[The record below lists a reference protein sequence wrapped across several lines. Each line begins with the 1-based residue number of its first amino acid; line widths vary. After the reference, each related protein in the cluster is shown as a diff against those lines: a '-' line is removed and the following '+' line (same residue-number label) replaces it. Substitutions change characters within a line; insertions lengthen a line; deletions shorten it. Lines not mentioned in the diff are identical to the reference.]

1 MEGRQGTS
9 PACPLRMG
17 GPAHNFPGAG
27 GNHERV
33 SSPGYAGE
41 VLWRPEPVKPMLNLN
56 AVYALL
62 LREAKIFF
70 REKERII
77 SILISPLLFLFV
89 MGKGMGTGT
98 SPVPGYTYQ
107 QFIFPG
113 IMAMVILFT
122 SITYGLYIIWDK
134 RLDFLKEV
142 LAAPISR
149 ATLFVGKSLG
159 GMLGAI
165 IETLLLVLIGALF
178 IIPLNPL
185 KVLLCLAAAFPV
197 SYMITNLGLTIGAKM
212 KSMEGFGLVMSF
224 LTWPLFFFS
233 GALFDLGAAAPYIR
247 AISLFDPITYAV
259 DLFRIIMLGSGYFS
273 VWTDLG
279 AIAVFCL
286 ASTAAGVAAFGK
298 LQQEK

>member
-1 MEGRQGTS
+1 M
-9 PACPLRMG
+9 
-17 GPAHNFPGAG
+17 NF
-27 GNHERV
+27 
-33 SSPGYAGE
+33 
-41 VLWRPEPVKPMLNLN
+41 N
-56 AVYALL
+56 AIYALL
-62 LREAKIFF
+62 LREAKIYF

-89 MGKGMGTGT
+89 MGKGMAQGQ
-98 SPVPGYTYQ
+98 SPVPNYTYQ

-149 ATLFVGKSLG
+149 TTLFIGKALG

-165 IETLLLVLIGALF
+165 IETLLLLVIGACF
-178 IIPLNPL
+178 ILPLNAV
-185 KVLLCLAAAFPV
+185 KVALCLAVSFPI
-197 SYMITNLGLTIGAKM
+197 SYMITNIGLTIGARM

-233 GALFDLGAAAPYIR
+233 GALFDLAAAAPYIKT
-247 AISLFDPITYAV
+247 ISLFDPVTYAV
-259 DLFRIIMLGSGYFS
+259 DILRTIMLGHGAFP
-273 VWTDLG
+273 VWADLG

-286 ASTAAGVAAFGK
+286 ATTALGVTSFGK

>member
-1 MEGRQGTS
+1 
-9 PACPLRMG
+9 LR
-17 GPAHNFPGAG
+17 AN
-27 GNHERV
+27 
-33 SSPGYAGE
+33 SPG
-41 VLWRPEPVKPMLNLN
+41 PPLNLKITMFNFN
-56 AVYALL
+56 AIYALL

-77 SILISPLLFLFV
+77 SILVSPLLFLFV
-89 MGKGMGTGT
+89 MGRGMAAGT
-98 SPVPGYTYQ
+98 SPVAGFTYQ

-113 IMAMVILFT
+113 ILAMVILFT

-149 ATLFVGKSLG
+149 TTLFIGKSFG

-165 IETLLLVLIGALF
+165 IETFILLIIGAFF
-178 IIPLNPL
+178 ILPLDIV
-185 KVLLCLAAAFPV
+185 KVGLCLLAAFPV
-197 SYMITNLGLTIGAKM
+197 SYMIVNLGLTIGAKM

-233 GALFDLGAAAPYIR
+233 GALFDLAAAAPYIKL
-247 AISLFDPITYAV
+247 ISLLDPVTYAV
-259 DLFRIIMLGSGYFS
+259 DIMRIIMLGKGAFS
-273 VWTDLG
+273 AWTDLG
-279 AIAVFCL
+279 AIAGFCL
-286 ASTAAGVAAFGK
+286 ATTYIGVTSFGK

>member
-1 MEGRQGTS
+1 MI
-9 PACPLRMG
+9 
-17 GPAHNFPGAG
+17 NF
-27 GNHERV
+27 
-33 SSPGYAGE
+33 
-41 VLWRPEPVKPMLNLN
+41 N
-56 AVYALL
+56 AIYALL
-62 LREAKIFF
+62 LREALIYF

-89 MGKGMGTGT
+89 VGKGLAGS
-98 SPVPGYTYQ
+98 SPVPGYSYQ

-113 IMAMVILFT
+113 IMVMVILFT

-149 ATLFVGKSLG
+149 TTLFLGKALG
-159 GMLGAI
+159 GMLGALV
-165 IETLLLVLIGALF
+165 ETMLLLVIGAVFVL
-178 IIPLNPL
+178 PLPFW
-185 KVLLCLAAAFPV
+185 KLLLSLAAAVPV

-233 GALFDLGAAAPYIR
+233 GALFDVATAAPYIR
-247 AISLFDPITYAV
+247 AVSLFDPVTYAV
-259 DLFRIIMLGSGYFS
+259 DLMRVIMFGYGVFP
-273 VWTDLG
+273 VWADLG
-279 AIAVFCL
+279 AIAAFCL
-286 ASTAAGVAAFGK
+286 LTTAIGVSAFGK

>member
-1 MEGRQGTS
+1 M
-9 PACPLRMG
+9 
-17 GPAHNFPGAG
+17 
-27 GNHERV
+27 
-33 SSPGYAGE
+33 
-41 VLWRPEPVKPMLNLN
+41 NLN
-56 AVYALL
+56 AIYALL

-89 MGKGMGTGT
+89 MGRGMGSGI
-98 SPVPGYTYQ
+98 SPVEGYTYQ

-113 IMAMVILFT
+113 ILAMVILFT

-149 ATLFVGKSLG
+149 TTLFIGKSLG

-165 IETLLLVLIGALF
+165 IETLILLVIGSFF
-178 IIPLNPL
+178 ILPLMSAWQ
-185 KVLLCLAAAFPV
+185 VGLCLAVSFPV
-197 SYMITNLGLTIGAKM
+197 SYMITNIGLTIGARM

-233 GALFDLGAAAPYIR
+233 GALFDLSTAEPYIKI
-247 AISLFDPITYAV
+247 ISLFDPVTYAV
-259 DLFRIIMLGSGYFS
+259 DIMRVIMLGRGAFP
-273 VWTDLG
+273 VWADLA
-279 AIAVFCL
+279 AIAAFCL
-286 ASTAAGVAAFGK
+286 ATTILGVTSFGK
-298 LQQEK
+298 LQQGK

>member
-1 MEGRQGTS
+1 M
-9 PACPLRMG
+9 
-17 GPAHNFPGAG
+17 
-27 GNHERV
+27 
-33 SSPGYAGE
+33 
-41 VLWRPEPVKPMLNLN
+41 NLN

-89 MGKGMGTGT
+89 MGKGMASGT
-98 SPVPGYTYQ
+98 SPVAGYTYQ

-113 IMAMVILFT
+113 IVAMTILFT

-149 ATLFVGKSLG
+149 TTLFVGKSLG

-165 IETLLLVLIGALF
+165 VETLLLVLIGALF
-178 IIPLNPL
+178 ILPLNPV
-185 KVLLCLAAAFPV
+185 KVLLSLAAAFPI
-197 SYMITNLGLTIGAKM
+197 SYLITNVGLTIGAKM

-233 GALFDLGAAAPYIR
+233 GALFDLGTAAPYIR
-247 AISLFDPITYAV
+247 VISLFDPVTYCV
-259 DLFRIIMLGSGYFS
+259 DLLRIIMLGQGAFS
-273 VWTDLG
+273 VWADLG

-286 ASTAAGVAAFGK
+286 ATTVLGVSAFGK

>member
-1 MEGRQGTS
+1 
-9 PACPLRMG
+9 
-17 GPAHNFPGAG
+17 
-27 GNHERV
+27 
-33 SSPGYAGE
+33 
-41 VLWRPEPVKPMLNLN
+41 MLNLN
-56 AVYALL
+56 AIYALL

-89 MGKGMGTGT
+89 MGKGMASGT

-165 IETLLLVLIGALF
+165 VETLLLLLIGAFF
-178 IIPLNPL
+178 ILPLDIP
-185 KVLLCLAAAFPV
+185 KILLCLAAAFPI
-197 SYMITNLGLTIGAKM
+197 SYMITNIGLTIGARM

-233 GALFDLGAAAPYIR
+233 GALFDLGSAAPYIKI
-247 AISLFDPITYAV
+247 ACLFDPVTYSV
-259 DLFRIIMLGSGYFS
+259 DLLRIIMLGQGYFT
-273 VWTDLG
+273 VWINLA
-279 AIAVFCL
+279 AIAAFSL
-286 ASTAAGVAAFGK
+286 ATTILGVISFGK

>member
-1 MEGRQGTS
+1 M
-9 PACPLRMG
+9 P
-17 GPAHNFPGAG
+17 NF
-27 GNHERV
+27 
-33 SSPGYAGE
+33 
-41 VLWRPEPVKPMLNLN
+41 N
-56 AVYALL
+56 AIYALL

-70 REKERII
+70 REKERIV

-89 MGKGMGTGT
+89 MGKGMASGQ
-98 SPVPGYTYQ
+98 SPVPGFTYQ

-165 IETLLLVLIGALF
+165 IETLLLLVIGALF
-178 IIPLNPL
+178 IIPLNL
-185 KVLLCLAAAFPV
+185 VQILLCLAAAFPV
-197 SYMITNLGLTIGAKM
+197 SYMITNIGLTIGARM

-233 GALFDLGAAAPYIR
+233 GALFDLAEAAPYIKVVC
-247 AISLFDPITYAV
+247 LFDPVTYSV
-259 DLFRIIMLGSGYFS
+259 DLMRIIMLGQGYFT
-273 VWTDLG
+273 VWTNLA
-279 AIAVFCL
+279 AIAAFSL
-286 ASTAAGVAAFGK
+286 ATTILGVTAFGK

>member
-1 MEGRQGTS
+1 M
-9 PACPLRMG
+9 PD
-17 GPAHNFPGAG
+17 F
-27 GNHERV
+27 
-33 SSPGYAGE
+33 
-41 VLWRPEPVKPMLNLN
+41 N

-62 LREAKIFF
+62 MREARVFF

-77 SILISPLLFLFV
+77 SVLISPLLFLFV
-89 MGKGMGTGT
+89 MGGGMVSGT

-113 IMAMVILFT
+113 IVAMIILFT

-149 ATLFVGKSLG
+149 TTLFVGKSSG

-165 IETLLLVLIGALF
+165 IETLMLLIIGAFFVL
-178 IIPLNPL
+178 PLEP
-185 KVLLCLAAAFPV
+185 VQIALCLLTAFPV
-197 SYMITNLGLTIGAKM
+197 SYMIVNLGLTIGARM

-233 GALFDLGAAAPYIR
+233 GALFDISTAAPYIR
-247 AISLFDPITYAV
+247 ALSLFDPVTYAV
-259 DLFRIIMLGSGYFS
+259 DLMRLIMMGKGAFS
-273 VWTDLG
+273 PWTDLA
-279 AIAVFCL
+279 AIAAFCL
-286 ASTAAGVAAFGK
+286 VTTVIGVISFGE

>member
-1 MEGRQGTS
+1 M
-9 PACPLRMG
+9 
-17 GPAHNFPGAG
+17 NF
-27 GNHERV
+27 
-33 SSPGYAGE
+33 
-41 VLWRPEPVKPMLNLN
+41 N

-62 LREAKIFF
+62 LREAKIFL
-70 REKERII
+70 REKERIV

-89 MGKGMGTGT
+89 MGKGMASGT

-113 IMAMVILFT
+113 IMGMVILFT

-149 ATLFVGKSLG
+149 STLFVGKALG
-159 GMLGAI
+159 GMLGAL
-165 IETLLLVLIGALF
+165 IETLMLLVVGAFF
-178 IIPLNPL
+178 ILPLGPV

-197 SYMITNLGLTIGAKM
+197 SYMITNIGLTIGAKM

-233 GALFDLGAAAPYIR
+233 GALFDLATAEPYIR
-247 AISLFDPITYAV
+247 YISLLDPITYSV
-259 DLFRIIMLGSGYFS
+259 DLLRIIMLGQGAFT

-279 AIAVFCL
+279 AIAAFCL
-286 ASTAAGVAAFGK
+286 ATTILGVSAFGK

>member
-1 MEGRQGTS
+1 
-9 PACPLRMG
+9 
-17 GPAHNFPGAG
+17 
-27 GNHERV
+27 
-33 SSPGYAGE
+33 
-41 VLWRPEPVKPMLNLN
+41 MLNFN

-62 LREAKIFF
+62 LREAKIFL
-70 REKERII
+70 REKERIV

-89 MGKGMGTGT
+89 MGKGMAAGT

-113 IMAMVILFT
+113 IMGMVILFT
-122 SITYGLYIIWDK
+122 AITYGLYIIWDK

-159 GMLGAI
+159 GMLGAL
-165 IETLLLVLIGALF
+165 IETLMLLVIGAFF
-178 IIPLNPL
+178 ILPLSFGQ
-185 KVLLCLAAAFPV
+185 VLLCLAAAFPV
-197 SYMITNLGLTIGAKM
+197 SYLITNIGLTIGAKM

-233 GALFDLGAAAPYIR
+233 GALFDLATAEPYIR
-247 AISLFDPITYAV
+247 YISLFDPVTYSV
-259 DLFRIIMLGSGYFS
+259 DLLRIIMLGQGAFP
-273 VWTDLG
+273 VWADLG

-286 ASTAAGVAAFGK
+286 ATTVLGVTAFGK

>member
-1 MEGRQGTS
+1 
-9 PACPLRMG
+9 
-17 GPAHNFPGAG
+17 
-27 GNHERV
+27 
-33 SSPGYAGE
+33 
-41 VLWRPEPVKPMLNLN
+41 MLNFN

-70 REKERII
+70 REKERIV

-89 MGKGMGTGT
+89 MGKGMAAGV
-98 SPVPGYTYQ
+98 SPVPGHTYQ

-149 ATLFVGKSLG
+149 ATLFVGKALG

-165 IETLLLVLIGALF
+165 IETLLLVLIGAVF
-178 IIPLNPL
+178 IIPLTPL

-197 SYMITNLGLTIGAKM
+197 SYMITNVGLTIGATM

-233 GALFDLGAAAPYIR
+233 GALFDLATAAPYIKV
-247 AISLFDPITYAV
+247 ISLFDPVTYAV
-259 DLFRIIMLGSGYFS
+259 DLMRIIMLDAGYFS

-279 AIAVFCL
+279 AITLFCF
-286 ASTAAGVAAFGK
+286 ATTIMGVTAFGK

>member
-1 MEGRQGTS
+1 M
-9 PACPLRMG
+9 
-17 GPAHNFPGAG
+17 
-27 GNHERV
+27 V
-33 SSPGYAGE
+33 
-41 VLWRPEPVKPMLNLN
+41 NLN

-62 LREAKIFF
+62 LREAKIYF

-77 SILISPLLFLFV
+77 SILVSPLLFLFV
-89 MGKGMGTGT
+89 MGQGMASGH
-98 SPVPGYTYQ
+98 SPVPGFTYQ

-122 SITYGLYIIWDK
+122 AITYGLYIIWDK

-165 IETLLLVLIGALF
+165 IETLLLILIGAV
-178 IIPLNPL
+178 IILPLGFFQ
-185 KVLLCLAAAFPV
+185 VLLCLAVSFPI
-197 SYMITNLGLTIGAKM
+197 SYMITNMGLTIGARM

-233 GALFDLGAAAPYIR
+233 GALFDLGTAAPYIKV
-247 AISLFDPITYAV
+247 ISLFDPVTYAV
-259 DLFRIIMLGSGYFS
+259 DIFRKIMLGTSAFPA
-273 VWTDLG
+273 WADLG

-286 ASTAAGVAAFGK
+286 ATTVLGVSAFGK

>member
-1 MEGRQGTS
+1 M
-9 PACPLRMG
+9 P
-17 GPAHNFPGAG
+17 NI
-27 GNHERV
+27 
-33 SSPGYAGE
+33 
-41 VLWRPEPVKPMLNLN
+41 N

-89 MGKGMGTGT
+89 MGKGMASGT

-113 IMAMVILFT
+113 IMAMVMLFT

-165 IETLLLVLIGALF
+165 VETLLLALIGALF
-178 IIPLNPL
+178 IIPLSPL

-197 SYMITNLGLTIGAKM
+197 SYMITNVGLTIGARM

-233 GALFDLGAAAPYIR
+233 GALFDLGTAAPYIK
-247 AISLFDPITYAV
+247 AISLFDPVTYSV
-259 DLFRIIMLGSGYFS
+259 DLMRIIMLGQGAFP
-273 VWTDLG
+273 VWADLA
-279 AIAVFCL
+279 AIGVFAL
-286 ASTAAGVAAFGK
+286 FTTWLGVTAFGR

>member
-1 MEGRQGTS
+1 MI
-9 PACPLRMG
+9 
-17 GPAHNFPGAG
+17 
-27 GNHERV
+27 
-33 SSPGYAGE
+33 
-41 VLWRPEPVKPMLNLN
+41 NLN

-77 SILISPLLFLFV
+77 SILVSPLLFLFV
-89 MGKGMGTGT
+89 MGKGMASGT
-98 SPVPGYTYQ
+98 SPVAGYTYQ

-113 IMAMVILFT
+113 IIAMVILFT
-122 SITYGLYIIWDK
+122 AITYGLYIIWDK

-165 IETLLLVLIGALF
+165 IETLLLLVIGAMF
-178 IIPLNPL
+178 IIPLSPL
-185 KVLLCLAAAFPV
+185 KVLLCMAAAFPI
-197 SYMITNLGLTIGAKM
+197 SYMITNIGLTIGARM

-233 GALFDLGAAAPYIR
+233 GALFDMNTAAPYIKV
-247 AISLFDPITYAV
+247 ISLFDPVTYSV
-259 DLFRIIMLGSGYFS
+259 DLMRIIMLGQGYFTA
-273 VWTDLG
+273 WTNLA
-279 AIAVFCL
+279 AIAAFSL
-286 ASTAAGVAAFGK
+286 ATTFLGVTSFGK

>member
-1 MEGRQGTS
+1 
-9 PACPLRMG
+9 
-17 GPAHNFPGAG
+17 
-27 GNHERV
+27 
-33 SSPGYAGE
+33 
-41 VLWRPEPVKPMLNLN
+41 MLNFN
-56 AVYALL
+56 AIYALL
-62 LREAKIFF
+62 LREAKVYF

-89 MGKGMGTGT
+89 VGRGISGT
-98 SPVPGYTYQ
+98 SPVPGFSYQ

-113 IMAMVILFT
+113 ILAMVILFT

-149 ATLFVGKSLG
+149 TTLFIGKALG

-165 IETLLLVLIGALF
+165 IETLLLLIIGAVF
-178 IIPLNPL
+178 ILPLSPL
-185 KVLLCLAAAFPV
+185 QVALCLAASFPV
-197 SYMITNLGLTIGAKM
+197 SYMITNIGLTIGAKM

-233 GALFDLGAAAPYIR
+233 GALFDISKAEPYIKT
-247 AISLFDPITYAV
+247 ISLLDPVTYAV
-259 DLFRIIMLGSGYFS
+259 DLMRIIMLGRGAFA

-279 AIAVFCL
+279 MIFLFCAAATAI
-286 ASTAAGVAAFGK
+286 GVSAFGK

>member
-1 MEGRQGTS
+1 MI
-9 PACPLRMG
+9 
-17 GPAHNFPGAG
+17 
-27 GNHERV
+27 
-33 SSPGYAGE
+33 
-41 VLWRPEPVKPMLNLN
+41 NLN

-70 REKERII
+70 REKERIV

-89 MGKGMGTGT
+89 MGKGMAAGV

-149 ATLFVGKSLG
+149 TTLFVGKALG

-165 IETLLLVLIGALF
+165 IETLLLVLIGAVF
-178 IIPLNPL
+178 IIPLSPL

-197 SYMITNLGLTIGAKM
+197 SYMITNVGLTIGATM

-233 GALFDLGAAAPYIR
+233 GALFDLATAAPYIKV
-247 AISLFDPITYAV
+247 ICLFDPVTYAV
-259 DLFRIIMLGSGYFS
+259 DLLRIIMLGSGYFS

-279 AIAVFCL
+279 LIAVFCL
-286 ASTAAGVAAFGK
+286 ATTIMGVTAFGK

>member
-1 MEGRQGTS
+1 M
-9 PACPLRMG
+9 
-17 GPAHNFPGAG
+17 NF
-27 GNHERV
+27 
-33 SSPGYAGE
+33 
-41 VLWRPEPVKPMLNLN
+41 N
-56 AVYALL
+56 AIYALL

-70 REKERII
+70 REKERIV

-89 MGKGMGTGT
+89 MGRGMVSGN

-113 IMAMVILFT
+113 LLAMVILFT

-149 ATLFVGKSLG
+149 ATLFIGKSLG

-165 IETLLLVLIGALF
+165 IETLLLLVIGALF
-178 IIPLNPL
+178 IIPLSAV
-185 KVLLCLAAAFPV
+185 KIALCLAVSFPV
-197 SYMITNLGLTIGAKM
+197 AYMITNIGLTIGAKM

-233 GALFDLGAAAPYIR
+233 GALFDLAAAEPYIR
-247 AISLFDPITYAV
+247 AVSLLDPVTYAV
-259 DLFRIIMLGSGYFS
+259 DIMRIIMLGKGAFP
-273 VWTDLG
+273 VWADLS

-286 ASTAAGVAAFGK
+286 ATTLLGVTAFGR

>member
-1 MEGRQGTS
+1 MN
-9 PACPLRMG
+9 M
-17 GPAHNFPGAG
+17 
-27 GNHERV
+27 
-33 SSPGYAGE
+33 
-41 VLWRPEPVKPMLNLN
+41 NLN

-70 REKERII
+70 REKERIV

-89 MGKGMGTGT
+89 MGKGMAEGH
-98 SPVPGYTYQ
+98 SPVPGFTYQ
-107 QFIFPG
+107 QYIFPG

-149 ATLFVGKSLG
+149 ATLFIGKSLG

-165 IETLLLVLIGALF
+165 VETLLLVVIGALF
-178 IIPLNPL
+178 ILPQGPLQ
-185 KVLLCLAAAFPV
+185 VLLCVAAAFPV
-197 SYMITNLGLTIGAKM
+197 SYLITNMGLTIGARM

-224 LTWPLFFFS
+224 LTWPMFFFS
-233 GALFDLGAAAPYIR
+233 GALFDLRTAAPYIK
-247 AISLFDPITYAV
+247 AVSYFNPVTYSV
-259 DLFRIIMLGSGYFS
+259 DLMRVIMLGEGVFPL
-273 VWTDLG
+273 WADLA
-279 AIAVFCL
+279 AIASFCL
-286 ASTAAGVAAFGK
+286 ATTLLGVAAFGA